1 MKGVREIR
9 PGTLSGML
17 VMRLMNLEIFMG
29 KFWGNHRRNMGGI
42 QIGIGHT

>member
-1 MKGVREIR
+1 MMRNVVRQTKI
-9 PGTLSGML
+9 GGML